1 MFGNSGFLMLPKKR
15 FKTITDK
22 NVHAV
27 EFEGFRFKTLQVCQ
41 SYDARRK
48 FHSGFLLTSF
58 SLKEIHMQTRK
69 HGRGSLYIKGW
80 DRNRGLWE
88 ITFPDTR
95 LKQLEEDI
103 IWFRSDGTSSFM
115 ILKGVNNS
123 DVDDQ
128 IFEHFVRQIKRIKA
142 QKQLFTSGFVYGK

>member
-123 DVDDQ
+123 DVDD
-128 IFEHFVRQIKRIKA
+128 
-142 QKQLFTSGFVYGK
+142 